1 MASLSA
7 RLAAL
12 ERTAIPPPVALLFLG
27 RTGKPDSDVIG
38 IQSSGPRLPTD
49 LQRLP
54 GESLEAMKAR
64 AALLVTG
71 PGPLLVMLRY
81 ACGTLN
87 GLNAG

>member
-1 MASLSA
+1 MATLSA

-12 ERTAIPPPVALLFLG
+12 ERTAISQPAALLFLG
-27 RTGKPDSDVIG
+27 RTGKPDRDVIG

-49 LQRLP
+49 QQRLP
-54 GESLEAMKAR
+54 GESLGAMKAR
-64 AALLVTG
+64 ASLLVTG

-81 ACGTLN
+81 ASGTLN